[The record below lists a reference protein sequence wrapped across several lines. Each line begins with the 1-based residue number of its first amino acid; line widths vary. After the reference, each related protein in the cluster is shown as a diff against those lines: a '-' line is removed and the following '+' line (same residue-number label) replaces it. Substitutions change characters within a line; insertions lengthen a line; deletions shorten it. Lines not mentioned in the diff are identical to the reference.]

1 MNYKISSPLKLNSFS
16 EAFAPLVLSAA
27 GITDETIEPPA
38 QDDSGITLTVSRELT
53 ASELAAVN
61 AALMANVF
69 QIVKAP

>member
-1 MNYKISSPLKLNSFS
+1 MNYKISSPFKLNSVS
-16 EAFAPLVLSAA
+16 EAFATLVLSAA
-27 GITDETIEPPA
+27 GITDATIDGVA
-38 QDDSGITLTVSRELT
+38 QDDGGITLTVSRELT